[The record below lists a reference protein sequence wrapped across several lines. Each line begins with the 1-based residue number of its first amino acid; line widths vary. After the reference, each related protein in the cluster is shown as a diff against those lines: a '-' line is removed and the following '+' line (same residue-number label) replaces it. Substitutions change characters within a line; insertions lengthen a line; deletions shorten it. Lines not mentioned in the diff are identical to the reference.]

1 MGRLKKLIEAFDS
14 LPDYNIE
21 IGIPEGGN
29 PREND
34 PKASRELTN
43 AEILFINENGSPL
56 RHIPARPV
64 LKMTIEWAI
73 DNLLQR
79 TREKAVKAFIQS
91 GFDQKALEKEFEIM
105 AVRMEEY
112 ARDAIY
118 LNDGRFA
125 PNAPSTIEQKAKR
138 AHAPKGYDP
147 SDYNHPLFDT
157 GQLAKAIRAIL
168 VKK

>member
-21 IGIPEGGN
+21 IGIPEGDN
-29 PREND
+29 PRKKD
-34 PKASRELTN
+34 PKASKELTN
-43 AEILFINENGSPL
+43 AKILFINENGSPL
-56 RHIPARPV
+56 RGIPARPV

-73 DNLLQR
+73 ENLLDDARQ
-79 TREKAVKAFIQS
+79 KAVKAFIKS
-91 GFDQKALEKEFEIM
+91 GFDQEALEKEFEIM
-105 AVRMEEY
+105 ADRMEQY
-112 ARDAIY
+112 AREAIMV
-118 LNDGRFA
+118 NDGRFA
-125 PNAPSTIEQKAKR
+125 PNAPSTIAQKAKR

-147 SDYNHPLFDT
+147 ADYNHPLFDT